1 MAKTTTRPV
10 TNVFLIIRDREVRTA
25 LASELNE
32 AGYYATDY
40 QTAREFLI
48 DKPRYLSGVVIGE
61 LRMLDMMWSELSEQ
75 LSGEKESFPVVLYVN
90 DADTPKAIKAGV
102 DFFCLPL
109 STEKVIAAIQRT
121 KEPEQFSERKLE
133 WFFNRIT
140 PTEWKIFEAVCAGK
154 SSREIAQELGNSTK
168 TIEAHRARI
177 NAKSQATD
185 VAQLIRM
192 HKAWEDLQW

>member
-1 MAKTTTRPV
+1 MAKTASKPA
-10 TNVFLIIRDREVRTA
+10 TNVFLIIRDRETRTA

-32 AGYYATDY
+32 AGYNAIDY

-48 DKPRYLSGVVIGE
+48 DKPGYPSGVVIGE
-61 LRMLDMMWSELSEQ
+61 IRMLDMMGTELAQQ
-75 LSGEKESFPVVLYVN
+75 LAGEKETFPVVLYVN

-109 STEKVIAAIQRT
+109 STGKVIDAIQRT

-154 SSREIAQELGNSTK
+154 SSREIALELGNSTK
-168 TIEAHRARI
+168 TIEAHRSRI

-192 HKAWEDLQW
+192 WKAWQEL

>member
-1 MAKTTTRPV
+1 MAKKTTKPV
-10 TNVFLIIRDREVRTA
+10 TNVFLIMRDRAVRTA
-25 LASELNE
+25 IASELNE
-32 AGYYATDY
+32 AGYHANDY

-48 DKPRYLSGVVIGE
+48 DKPRYHSGVVIGE
-61 LRMLDMMWSELSEQ
+61 LRMLDMNGSELAGHLE
-75 LSGEKESFPVVLYVN
+75 GEKESFPVVLYVN

-102 DFFCLPL
+102 DFLCLPL
-109 STEKVIAAIQRT
+109 TTDKVIAAIQRT

-133 WFFNRIT
+133 WFFSRIT
-140 PTEWKIFEAVCAGK
+140 PTQSKIFEAVCAGK

-192 HKAWEDLQW
+192 WKAWQERQ

>member
-1 MAKTTTRPV
+1 
-10 TNVFLIIRDREVRTA
+10 
-25 LASELNE
+25 
-32 AGYYATDY
+32 
-40 QTAREFLI
+40 
-48 DKPRYLSGVVIGE
+48 
-61 LRMLDMMWSELSEQ
+61 MLDMMGSELAEQ

-90 DADTPKAIKAGV
+90 DAYTPKAIKAGV

-140 PTEWKIFEAVCAGK
+140 PTEWRIFEAVCAGK

-168 TIEAHRARI
+168 TIEAHRSRI

-192 HKAWEDLQW
+192 WKAWQDLQ

>member
-1 MAKTTTRPV
+1 
-10 TNVFLIIRDREVRTA
+10 
-25 LASELNE
+25 
-32 AGYYATDY
+32 
-40 QTAREFLI
+40 
-48 DKPRYLSGVVIGE
+48 
-61 LRMLDMMWSELSEQ
+61 MLDMMGSELSEQ

-121 KEPEQFSERKLE
+121 KEREQFSERKLE

-192 HKAWEDLQW
+192 HKAWEDLQ

>member
-1 MAKTTTRPV
+1 MAKKATKPV
-10 TNVFLIIRDREVRTA
+10 TNVFLIIRDRAVRTA
-25 LASELNE
+25 LASELIE
-32 AGYYATDY
+32 AGYHANDY

-48 DKPRYLSGVVIGE
+48 DKPRYQSGVVIGE
-61 LRMLDMMWSELSEQ
+61 IRMLDMMGSELAHQ
-75 LSGEKESFPVVLYVN
+75 LAGEKETFPVVLYAN

-109 STEKVIAAIQRT
+109 STDKVIAAIQRT
-121 KEPEQFSERKLE
+121 KEPEEFSERKLE
-133 WFFNRIT
+133 WFFSRIT
-140 PTEWKIFEAVCAGK
+140 PTESKIFEAVCAGK

-192 HKAWEDLQW
+192 WKAWQDLQ

>member
-61 LRMLDMMWSELSEQ
+61 LRMLDMM
-75 LSGEKESFPVVLYVN
+75 
-90 DADTPKAIKAGV
+90 
-102 DFFCLPL
+102 
-109 STEKVIAAIQRT
+109 
-121 KEPEQFSERKLE
+121 
-133 WFFNRIT
+133 
-140 PTEWKIFEAVCAGK
+140 
-154 SSREIAQELGNSTK
+154 
-168 TIEAHRARI
+168 
-177 NAKSQATD
+177 
-185 VAQLIRM
+185 
-192 HKAWEDLQW
+192 